1 LTADRRAQLAA
12 NLEEV
17 RGRIARACSAAG
29 RDPSSVTLV
38 AVTKTYPAS
47 DVELLAGLGVTD
59 VGENKDQEAAAKAA
73 AVSAAL
79 RWHFVGQLQRN
90 KAKSVVRYA
99 DVVES
104 VDSLRLV
111 AALSKAAVGHRTS
124 ALDVLIQIS
133 LDGDPTRGGA
143 VVRGGSQATPPSGS
157 GAADESLSVPPSSL
171 SVLSSPS
178 VAAPSLSVPK
188 RASSDISGV
197 PDVPDRDRDLWR
209 VAEAVAAADGLRLA
223 GVMAVAP
230 IGWDPDH
237 AFEMLARLAERLRAE
252 HPGAM
257 AVSAGM
263 SGDLEAAIRH
273 GATHVRIG
281 TSLLGMRNTL
291 R

>member
-1 LTADRRAQLAA
+1 LTSDRRAQLAA
-12 NLEEV
+12 NLDEV
-17 RGRIARACSAAG
+17 RGRIARACTAAG
-29 RDPSSVTLV
+29 RPPSAVTLV

-47 DVELLAGLGVTD
+47 DVELLASLGVTD

-73 AVSAAL
+73 AVPAPL

-111 AALSKAAVGHRTS
+111 AALAKAAAEHRT
-124 ALDVLIQIS
+124 APLDVLIQIS
-133 LDGDPTRGGA
+133 LDGDPSRGGA
-143 VVRGGSQATPPSGS
+143 VG
-157 GAADESLSVPPSSL
+157 SLSVPSSSL
-171 SVLSSPS
+171 SVPLSPS
-178 VAAPSLSVPK
+178 AVTPSRSAPNH
-188 RASSDISGV
+188 ASSDISGL
-197 PDVPDRDRDLWR
+197 PDVVDPERDLWR
-209 VAEAVAAADGLRLA
+209 VAEAVAAADGLRLG

-230 IGWDPDH
+230 IGWDPDR
-237 AFEMLARLAERLRAE
+237 AFEILARLAERLRAQ
-252 HPGAM
+252 HPGAT

-263 SGDLEAAIRH
+263 SGDLEAAVRH